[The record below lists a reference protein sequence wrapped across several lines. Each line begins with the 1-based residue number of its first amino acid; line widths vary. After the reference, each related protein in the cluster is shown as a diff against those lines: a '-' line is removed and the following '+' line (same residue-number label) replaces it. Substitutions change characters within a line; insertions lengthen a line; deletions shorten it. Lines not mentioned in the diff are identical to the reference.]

1 MNRDRLAAAL
11 TPLTA
16 GIHPNLWRTPS
27 RRARA
32 RADRALF
39 RLAHAK
45 HPAPPSTDRTEG
57 TAP

>member
-11 TPLTA
+11 APLTA

-32 RADRALF
+32 DRALF

-45 HPAPPSTDRTEG
+45 PPAPPSTDRTEG